1 MGDSGLREYGPRA
14 TNTAARSSELKP
26 AAAASEMAIRPV
38 PPEIARRAQT
48 LRASLQPS
56 ARSWI
61 EQQARIEAKQQV
73 PNADALR
80 AAIRQRFADSLAQKA
95 SGQPGAPAGQMDVD
109 AIVMMVMEQAA
120 QDGQQELQ
128 AQMQQMQEA
137 TKEKQAMRQLL
148 DEMQQAMAQMQA
160 GAKNATCK
168 TAFCQ
173 SLPSRLDGLS
183 RSTAGLP
190 HPVHVQAPA
199 SITGQQL
206 SSLAAQIKEA
216 DDSLSDMSQQMQTQM
231 QMTMDARSKA
241 LEMLSNI
248 EKSESDTQNSIVQ
261 NLK

>member
-1 MGDSGLREYGPRA
+1 MQR
-14 TNTAARSSELKP
+14 
-26 AAAASEMAIRPV
+26 
-38 PPEIARRAQT
+38 ARR
-48 LRASLQPS
+48 
-56 ARSWI
+56 
-61 EQQARIEAKQQV
+61 
-73 PNADALR
+73 
-80 AAIRQRFADSLAQKA
+80 RFASRFR
-95 SGQPGAPAGQMDVD
+95 
-109 AIVMMVMEQAA
+109 
-120 QDGQQELQ
+120 QDW
-128 AQMQQMQEA
+128 
-137 TKEKQAMRQLL
+137 R
-148 DEMQQAMAQMQA
+148 
-160 GAKNATCK
+160 
-168 TAFCQ
+168 
-173 SLPSRLDGLS
+173 LS